1 MNSIAHVNPAD
12 VLKDPSLWKTGAFI
26 NGEWRLQTEHGHYRL
41 KNPATGLELV
51 QLPRCQQ
58 QETHDAII
66 SAQHAFEK
74 WRKTTAKQRYDII
87 YRWYQLVVENKE
99 DLAKIITLEEGKP
112 LVEARGEI
120 DYAASFLQWFAEEAK
135 RIRGDVL
142 AAPKDSQRIV
152 VLKQPIGVCA
162 AITPWNF
169 PAAMI
174 TRKAGPALAAGC
186 TMVVKPASQTP
197 MTALA
202 LAELA
207 QRAGVPAG
215 VFSVLTGNDT
225 RIIGATLTQHP
236 VVRKITFTGS
246 TEVGRTLLEQSAA
259 TIKKCSMELGGNAP
273 SIVFDDADLDL
284 AVDGVIASKFRNTG
298 QACISAN
305 RIYVHDAIYDQFVER
320 LSHKVRALKVGN
332 GLEEGVV
339 QGPLIDQN
347 AVEKVE
353 SHIQDALQK
362 GAQLVCGGQRSAL
375 GGFFFEPTVLKDVTQ
390 QMLIAHDET
399 FGPVAALIRF
409 HHDAEVIAQA
419 NDSEFGLAAY
429 LYSQNSARVWQTAE
443 ALEAGMV
450 GVNTGLISN
459 EVAPFGGVKQSGLGR
474 EGSHYGIDEFLEMKY
489 VCWDGLRTD
498 AI

>member
-1 MNSIAHVNPAD
+1 MNSIAQINPAD
-12 VLKDPSLWKTGAFI
+12 LLKDPSLWKTGAFI
-26 NGEWRLQTEHGHYRL
+26 NGQWLQETAHGTYSL
-41 KNPATGLELV
+41 NNPATGLELV
-51 QLPRCQQ
+51 KLPRCKEE
-58 QETHDAII
+58 ETNTAIAT
-66 SAQHAFEK
+66 AQTAFEK
-74 WRKTTAKQRYDII
+74 WRKTTAKQRSEII
-87 YRWYQLVVENKE
+87 NRWYQLVVENKE
-99 DLAKIITLEEGKP
+99 DLATIITLEEGKP
-112 LVEARGEI
+112 LSEARGEM
-120 DYAASFLQWFAEEAK
+120 DYASSFLQWFAEEAK

-142 AAPKDSQRIV
+142 PAPKDTQRIV

-207 QRAGVPAG
+207 RRAGVPDG

-225 RIIGATLTQHP
+225 RIIGGILTSHP
-236 VVRKITFTGS
+236 LVRKITFTGS

-273 SIVFDDADLDL
+273 SIVFDDTDLNL

-305 RIYVHDAIYDQFVER
+305 RIYVQDAIYDEFAQR
-320 LSHKVRALKVGN
+320 LAAKVKELKVGN

-339 QGPLIDQN
+339 QGPLIDAG
-347 AVEKVE
+347 AVEKVQ
-353 SHIQDALQK
+353 SHIANAVEH
-362 GAQLVCGGQRSAL
+362 GASVVCGGRRSEL
-375 GGFFFEPTVLKDVTQ
+375 GGFFFEPTVLTNVTKDMV
-390 QMLIAHDET
+390 IAHDET
-399 FGPVAALIRF
+399 FGPVAPLIRF
-409 HHDAEVIAQA
+409 STDEDVIAQA
-419 NDSEFGLAAY
+419 NDTEFGLAAY
-429 LYSQNSARVWQTAE
+429 LYSQNAARVWRTSE
-443 ALEAGMV
+443 ALEAGMI
-450 GVNTGLISN
+450 GINTGLISN

-489 VCWDGLRTD
+489 MCWDGLLTG
-498 AI
+498 

>member
-1 MNSIAHVNPAD
+1 MNSIAQINPAD
-12 VLKDPSLWKTGAFI
+12 VLNDPTLWKTGAFI
-26 NGEWRLQTEHGHYRL
+26 NGEWLQETPHGRYSLH
-41 KNPATGLELV
+41 NPATGLELV

-58 QETHDAII
+58 DETNHAI
-66 SAQHAFEK
+66 STAQVAFEK
-74 WRKTTAKQRYDII
+74 WRKTTAKQRYEII
-87 YRWYQLVVENKE
+87 NRWYQLVVEHKE
-99 DLAKIITLEEGKP
+99 DLATIITLEEGKP
-112 LVEARGEI
+112 LSEARGEM
-120 DYAASFLQWFAEEAK
+120 DYASSFLQWFAEEAK

-142 AAPKDSQRIV
+142 PSPKQSQRIV
-152 VLKQPIGVCA
+152 VIKQPIGVCA

-207 QRAGVPAG
+207 RRAGVPEG

-225 RIIGATLTQHP
+225 RIIGSILTSHP
-236 VVRKITFTGS
+236 LVRKITFTGS
-246 TEVGRTLLEQSAA
+246 TEVGRTLLEQSAS

-305 RIYVHDAIYDQFVER
+305 RIYVHDAIYDDFAEK
-320 LSHKVRALKVGN
+320 LAAKVRLLKVGN
-332 GLEEGVV
+332 GLEAGVV
-339 QGPLIDQN
+339 QGPLIDAN
-347 AVEKVE
+347 AVQKVE
-353 SHIQDALQK
+353 SHIEDALEL
-362 GAQLVCGGQRSAL
+362 GASVLCGGQRSEL
-375 GGFFFEPTVLKDVTQ
+375 GGFFFEPTVLKNVTQ
-390 QMLIAHDET
+390 KMLIAHDET
-399 FGPVAALIRF
+399 FGPVAPLIRF
-409 HHDAEVIAQA
+409 YSDEEVIQQA

-429 LYSQNSARVWQTAE
+429 LYSQNSARVWRTSE

-450 GVNTGLISN
+450 GINTGLISN

-489 VCWDGLRTD
+489 MCWDGLHTE
-498 AI
+498 

>member
-1 MNSIAHVNPAD
+1 MNSIAQINPQNL
-12 VLKDPSLWKTGAFI
+12 LKDPSLWKTGAFI
-26 NGEWRLQTEHGHYRL
+26 NGQWLESTPHGTYALH
-41 KNPATGLELV
+41 NPATGAELV
-51 QLPRCQQ
+51 KLPRCKEE
-58 QETHDAII
+58 ETQLAIS
-66 SAQHAFEK
+66 SAQTAFEK
-74 WRKTTAKQRYDII
+74 WRKTTAKQRSEII
-87 YRWYQLVVENKE
+87 HQWYQLVLENKE
-99 DLAKIITLEEGKP
+99 DLATIITLEEGKP
-112 LVEARGEI
+112 LAEARGEM
-120 DYAASFLQWFAEEAK
+120 DYANSFLQWFAEEAK
-135 RIRGDVL
+135 RIRGDVI
-142 AAPKDSQRIV
+142 AAPKETQRIV

-207 QRAGVPAG
+207 RRAGVPEG

-225 RIIGATLTQHP
+225 RVIGSVLTSHP
-236 VVRKITFTGS
+236 LVRKITFTGS

-273 SIVFDDADLDL
+273 SIVFDDADLEL

-305 RIYVHDAIYDQFVER
+305 RIYVHDAIYDAFADKLAV
-320 LSHKVRALKVGN
+320 KVKALKVGN
-332 GLEEGVV
+332 GLEAGVV
-339 QGPLIDQN
+339 QGPLIDAN
-347 AVEKVE
+347 AVQKVE
-353 SHIQDALQK
+353 SHIANAIEH
-362 GAQLVCGGQRSAL
+362 GASVLCGGKRSEL
-375 GGFFFEPTVLKDVTQ
+375 GGFFFEPTVLTNVTKDMV
-390 QMLIAHDET
+390 IAHDET
-399 FGPVAALIRF
+399 FGPVAPLIRF
-409 HHDAEVIAQA
+409 SSEQEVIAQA

-429 LYSQNSARVWQTAE
+429 LYSQNSARVWRTSE
-443 ALEAGMV
+443 ALEAGMI
-450 GVNTGLISN
+450 GINTGLISN

-489 VCWDGLRTD
+489 MCWDGLYTE
-498 AI
+498 

>member
-1 MNSIAHVNPAD
+1 MNSIAHINPAD
-12 VLKDPSLWKTGAFI
+12 LLKDPTLWKTSAFI
-26 NGEWRLQTEHGHYRL
+26 NGQWLAETAHGTYSL
-41 KNPATGLELV
+41 SNPATGKELV
-51 QLPRCQQ
+51 KLPRCKE
-58 QETHDAII
+58 QEVNHAIET
-66 SAQHAFEK
+66 AQAAFEK
-74 WRKTTAKQRYDII
+74 WRKTTAKQRSEII
-87 YRWYQLVVENKE
+87 NRWYQLVVENKE
-99 DLAKIITLEEGKP
+99 DLATIITLEEGKP
-112 LVEARGEI
+112 LTEARGEM
-120 DYAASFLQWFAEEAK
+120 DYASSFLQWFAEEAK

-142 AAPKDSQRIV
+142 PAPKATQRIV

-207 QRAGVPAG
+207 HRAGVPDG

-225 RIIGATLTQHP
+225 RVIGGILTAHP
-236 VVRKITFTGS
+236 LVRKITFTGS

-273 SIVFDDADLDL
+273 SIVFEDADLNL

-305 RIYVHDAIYDQFVER
+305 RIYVHDAIYDDFAEK
-320 LSHKVRALKVGN
+320 LASKVRHLKVGN

-339 QGPLIDQN
+339 QGPLIDAN
-347 AVEKVE
+347 AVKKVE
-353 SHIQDALQK
+353 SHISNALEL
-362 GAQLVCGGQRSAL
+362 GASALCGGRRSEL
-375 GGFFFEPTVLKDVTQ
+375 GGFFFEPTVLKNVTKE
-390 QMLIAHDET
+390 MLIAHDET
-399 FGPVAALIRF
+399 FGPVAPLIRF
-409 HHDAEVIAQA
+409 TSEAEVIAQA

-429 LYSQNSARVWQTAE
+429 LYSQNAARVWRVSE
-443 ALEAGMV
+443 AIEAGMI
-450 GVNTGLISN
+450 GINTGLISN

-489 VCWDGLRTD
+489 MCWDGLYTD
-498 AI
+498 